1 MNTMTTLTIPM
12 PENISLALHL
22 SNEALAEEI
31 RMAAAV
37 KLYELGHLSSGAAS
51 EMAGISKPLF
61 LLKIADYTRQEQ
73 HWSLEELARDMNN
86 AS

>member
-1 MNTMTTLTIPM
+1 MNTMTTLMIPM

-37 KLYELGHLSSGAAS
+37 KLYELGRLSSGAAS

-73 HWSLEELARDMNN
+73 YWSLEELARDMKN
-86 AS
+86 A